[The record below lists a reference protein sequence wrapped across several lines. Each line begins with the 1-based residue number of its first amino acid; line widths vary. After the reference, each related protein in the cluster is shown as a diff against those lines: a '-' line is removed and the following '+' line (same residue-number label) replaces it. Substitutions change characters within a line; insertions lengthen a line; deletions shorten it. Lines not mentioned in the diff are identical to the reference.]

1 MNRKKN
7 TTMIKKDESFRY
19 VTSIGCGICGQRL
32 MTACS
37 IANAE
42 RLILNGWCSIGSRLV
57 CPECSKDWDQIH
69 RKKLSSE
76 AHTEGLLV
84 MYMYSDKEASACFQ
98 KN

>member
-1 MNRKKN
+1 
-7 TTMIKKDESFRY
+7 MIKKDESFRY

-32 MTACS
+32 MTGCS

-42 RLILNGWCSIGSRLV
+42 RLILNGWHSKGSRLI
-57 CPECSKDWDQIH
+57 CPECSKDLEQSN
-69 RKKLSSE
+69 KTLSSE

-98 KN
+98 KS